1 MIEYQ
6 EVGELK
12 SKKKVT
18 LLDVARVAGVSP
30 STVSR
35 VLNGFPYINEE
46 TRRRVM
52 KAVETLNYVPDYFA
66 RNLRKGMHTI
76 LGFIVPEQPERIS
89 GDFYLAE
96 MIAVMDEVA
105 GRKGMGVTVWVSP
118 VLEGD
123 KILEWILS
131 RGLSGV
137 VINAFPETVKKEL
150 EKHLKRLADF
160 NIPVVLL
167 GVEWSGKWAKV
178 DCESGIK
185 KAVEY
190 LKNLGHKKIAF
201 WKGDERYLASR
212 EKLRGYNSS
221 LHFSHRL
228 VIPTYI
234 SDDELSGFIDEAMEN
249 EFTALITSTDEQ
261 AYRLLKI
268 LHKKGIDVP
277 GDLSV
282 VGFDDL
288 PFSDYTYPPLTTLK
302 VPLKELMEGSIG
314 LLEDGETSSYVV
326 TPELVVRESCRAI

>member
-1 MIEYQ
+1 M
-6 EVGELK
+6 K
-12 SKKKVT
+12 NRKKVT
-18 LLDVARVAGVSP
+18 LIDVARVAGVSP

-46 TRRRVM
+46 TRKKVM
-52 KAVETLNYVPDYFA
+52 KAVEALNYVPDYFA
-66 RNLRKGMHTI
+66 RSLRKGMHSV

-89 GDFYLAE
+89 GDIYMAE
-96 MIAVMDEVA
+96 MIAVIDEVA
-105 GRKGMGVTVWVSP
+105 GKKGMGVTVWVSP
-118 VLEGD
+118 VLEGE

-137 VINAFPETVKKEL
+137 IINAFPESVKKNL

-167 GVEWSGKWAKV
+167 GVEWSGRWAKV

-190 LKNLGHKKIAF
+190 LKNLGHNKIAF

-212 EKLRGYNSS
+212 EKMRGYNSS
-221 LHFSHRL
+221 LHFSHRFI
-228 VIPTYI
+228 IPTYI
-234 SDDELSGFIDEAMEN
+234 SEEELSGFIDEILEN
-249 EFTALITSTDEQ
+249 GFTAVITSTDEQ

-268 LHKKGIDVP
+268 LNKKGLSVP
-277 GDLSV
+277 EDISV

-288 PFSDYTYPPLTTLK
+288 PFSEYTCPSLTTVR
-302 VPLKELMEGSIG
+302 VPLKELIEGSVD
-314 LLEDGETSSYVV
+314 LLESGNNDSCVV
-326 TPELVVRESCRAI
+326 VPELVVRESCAPLR